1 MNLRREQ
8 LAGALVVLLAVATV
22 SEVPLRWC
30 LLSLSGAPL
39 AWWSVAPRT
48 PRLAARHGRVGAHR
62 VSVRR

>member
-30 LLSLSGAPL
+30 LLSLSGAR